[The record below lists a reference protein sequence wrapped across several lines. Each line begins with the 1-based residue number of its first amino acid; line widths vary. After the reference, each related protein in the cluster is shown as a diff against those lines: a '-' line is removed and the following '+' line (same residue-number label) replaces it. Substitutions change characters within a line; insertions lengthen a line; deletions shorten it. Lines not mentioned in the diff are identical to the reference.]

1 MRTTLKRGVGR
12 GAGANGNGRAV
23 FPPET
28 ATSFVRYRQPP
39 PPGLT
44 GFGIIRRVLL
54 GMIVVLSSIA
64 IGIAGGAYLW
74 FHQSVAKVQA
84 NQDKRVEK
92 QLKVAAPGQPAI
104 ALVLG
109 YDHRA
114 GQGGA
119 PSRSGCRLASRSR
132 KRQAGRMRPWLWN
145 ADS

>member
-114 GQGGA
+114 GVEGVG
-119 PSRSGCRLASRSR
+119 PSR
-132 KRQAGRMRPWLWN
+132 
-145 ADS
+145 